1 MRCWVLCLEICEW
14 FEILSLR
21 VQVVQAPVDP
31 EFHDV
36 KSLSNL
42 GFVSRHEVSDL
53 FPGLSL
59 TVIMS
64 DLGGSVSSE
73 VTELY
78 PHLFSKV

>member
-1 MRCWVLCLEICEW
+1 M
-14 FEILSLR
+14 
-21 VQVVQAPVDP
+21 DP

-53 FPGLSL
+53 FAGLSL
-59 TVIMS
+59 RVIMS
-64 DLGGSVSSE
+64 DLGRSVSRE

-78 PHLFSKV
+78 QHLFSKV